1 MGTDPKQSWEYFS
14 CFLRSARVLSGY
26 FFPDRSQLN
35 QHSRIFQVLRFSE
48 TVIVAD
54 KKGLHVSSLY
64 FSWRAIPRLL
74 FLLLRCWWMNVVKL
88 LGETCLHTLMKV
100 VKRNLKS
107 LPKYQKLLKTYA
119 QVIARSMGDAS
130 IALVFATTDLQQM
143 TARYR
148 SIKYQIF
155 QCKLLI
161 YLN

>member
-1 MGTDPKQSWEYFS
+1 MAVFLVLPRVCS
-14 CFLRSARVLSGY
+14 CAFLV
-26 FFPDRSQLN
+26 FFFLTGHNSI
-35 QHSRIFQVLRFSE
+35 SICEIFQVLRFPE
-48 TVIVAD
+48 LVIVTD
-54 KKGLHVSSLY
+54 KKGLYSLY
-64 FSWRAIPRLL
+64 FSCPAIPRLL

-100 VKRNLKS
+100 VKRNVKS
-107 LPKYQKLLKTYA
+107 LPKCQKLLKTYA
-119 QVIARSMGDAS
+119 QVIARSTGDAS

>member
-1 MGTDPKQSWEYFS
+1 MSIRE
-14 CFLRSARVLSGY
+14 
-26 FFPDRSQLN
+26 
-35 QHSRIFQVLRFSE
+35 IFQVLRLSE
-48 TVIVAD
+48 LVIVTD
-54 KKGLHVSSLY
+54 KKELSSLC

-107 LPKYQKLLKTYA
+107 LSKFQKLLKTYA
-119 QVIARSMGDAS
+119 QVIARSTGDAS

-148 SIKYQIF
+148 SIKYQTF
-155 QCKLLI
+155 QCKLLTWLFELT
-161 YLN
+161 YLVVYKFQERIIVFNEVQKCCLRQNR

>member
-1 MGTDPKQSWEYFS
+1 
-14 CFLRSARVLSGY
+14 
-26 FFPDRSQLN
+26 
-35 QHSRIFQVLRFSE
+35 
-48 TVIVAD
+48 
-54 KKGLHVSSLY
+54 
-64 FSWRAIPRLL
+64 
-74 FLLLRCWWMNVVKL
+74 MNVVKL

-148 SIKYQIF
+148 SIKYQAF
-155 QCKLLI
+155 QCKLLTRLFELT
-161 YLN
+161 YLVVYKFQERIIVFNEVQKCCPRQNC

>member
-1 MGTDPKQSWEYFS
+1 MAVFLVLPRVCS
-14 CFLRSARVLSGY
+14 CAFLIY
-26 FFPDRSQLN
+26 FFLTGDNSISIRE
-35 QHSRIFQVLRFSE
+35 IFQVLRFSE
-48 TVIVAD
+48 LVIVTD
-54 KKGLHVSSLY
+54 KKGLYSLY
-64 FSWRAIPRLL
+64 FSCPAIPRLL

-88 LGETCLHTLMKV
+88 LGETFLHTLMKV

-107 LPKYQKLLKTYA
+107 LAKFQKLLKTYA
-119 QVIARSMGDAS
+119 QVTALLTEDVS